1 MNKRLYLL
9 LLILSIL
16 SPTVIHGQLY
26 TENFDSYSVGDYISV
41 VGAPAWV
48 TWNAGSEGTEQDA
61 QITDEAALSGTQSLK
76 IFGNVPGGPMDVVLV
91 AGLEGA
97 YEFTFK
103 VMVPQGNSG
112 YYNFQENQVPG
123 TGWAFECI
131 LNADGTI
138 SYNVDGTSF
147 ASSTF
152 DPGVW
157 LKVTHLIDTDSDL
170 MNLYLDD
177 VFLAQLPYDGAPIG
191 GLNLYSAGDQSTIP
205 TYYIDVCWLMSLIL
219 SRSGRRRGVRM
230 RRRATT
236 IPVHRWTT
244 VCAITLASGAQMPR
258 RAITTRMQRWTMG
271 RVRIS
276 PRHATI
282 WEPRNGMTLTWGC
295 LPTNHLFLF
304 KGSQRPM
311 IWC

>member
-1 MNKRLYLL
+1 MNKRIDLL
-9 LLILSIL
+9 LLALPL
-16 SPTVIHGQLY
+16 LWPMVTHGQLY
-26 TENFDSYSVGDYISV
+26 FEDFDSYDVGDYISIE
-41 VGAPAWV
+41 GAPAWAV
-48 TWNAGSEGTEQDA
+48 WTAGNEGGDMDA
-61 QITDEAALSGTQSLK
+61 QITDEAAFSGVQSLK
-76 IFGNVPGGPMDVVLV
+76 IFGNIAGGPMDIVLV

-97 YEFTFK
+97 FEFTFN

-177 VFLAQLPYDGAPIG
+177 VFLAQLPYDGAQIG
-191 GLNLYSAGDQSTIP
+191 GLNLYSAGDQSTVP
-205 TYYIDVCWLMSLIL
+205 TYYIDDVLVAVSY
-219 SRSGRRRGVRM
+219 
-230 RRRATT
+230 T
-236 IPVHRWTT
+236 H
-244 VCAITLASGAQMPR
+244 
-258 RAITTRMQRWTMG
+258 
-271 RVRIS
+271 
-276 PRHATI
+276 
-282 WEPRNGMTLTWGC
+282 LT
-295 LPTNHLFLF
+295 LPTTERWW
-304 KGSQRPM
+304 GG
-311 IWC
+311 WGGGGG